1 MRLPQL
7 LLHPRLRRVL
17 APCSAQFRWQMP
29 ISCRLLTVTGRSYSL
44 HQKIRRL
51 RTHQVLQHAVTA
63 HPEAELEHSIPELPQ
78 HAPTHAEGHPSIPET
93 TAKTST
99 TLRDTRS
106 TEIPLILHTEPPR
119 PAAAASPPPP
129 PPPTSA
135 TARSLGY
142 QDLAGA
148 ANLEPAGLSVRTPK
162 LSQAFQQP
170 SRPHLLKVVMLGAPN
185 AGKSTLLNK
194 LVGEDISVVSP
205 MAQTTR
211 TRVMASLT
219 RRDRQLIFLDTPG
232 VIIASSKVRSK
243 VNRGLITTPWHALDE
258 ADHIV
263 IVVDAYKAVFRR
275 TATEEEIFQRLSQHY
290 FNRTVSPSTTSA
302 PGVATLPPSFKS
314 ATLVM
319 NKVDLLSDAVIAQ
332 ELAQHYQALY
342 PGIVETL
349 HLSGITPDARINT
362 LRQSLLDRALPNTP
376 WLVAPNFRSDLSD
389 MAHVEDI
396 IRAEL
401 FTALTGYLPYIVR
414 QENLGWT
421 KLGDDRNTLRIDQ
434 ILYVDNARQKKIV
447 VGQKGAVI
455 QQVSS
460 NARVKIAQCLKR
472 PVLLVL
478 TVKVSTSLHR

>member
-1 MRLPQL
+1 MGPE
-7 LLHPRLRRVL
+7 
-17 APCSAQFRWQMP
+17 CS
-29 ISCRLLTVTGRSYSL
+29 TV
-44 HQKIRRL
+44 
-51 RTHQVLQHAVTA
+51 
-63 HPEAELEHSIPELPQ
+63 ELPQ
-78 HAPTHAEGHPSIPET
+78 HTTGYTESHPDIPGTAAEP
-93 TAKTST
+93 ST
-99 TLRDTRS
+99 TS
-106 TEIPLILHTEPPR
+106 HCSQPTETPSAIHAKPSKLTVT
-119 PAAAASPPPP
+119 ASPPLPP
-129 PPPTSA
+129 PQPKPA
-135 TARSLGY
+135 VRRRLGY

-148 ANLEPAGLSVRTPK
+148 INLEPAGLAVRTPK
-162 LSQAFQQP
+162 LSQAFEQP
-170 SRPHLLKVVMLGAPN
+170 PHPHLLKVVMLGAPN

-219 RRDRQLIFLDTPG
+219 RRNRQLIFLDTPG

-243 VNRGLITTPWHALDE
+243 VNRGLITTPWHTLDE

-290 FNRTVSPSTTSA
+290 ANRTLSPSPTTTSTS
-302 PGVATLPPSFKS
+302 VEATLPSSLKP

-319 NKVDLLSDAVIAQ
+319 NKVDLLKDVTISQ
-332 ELAQHYQALY
+332 ELTQHYQTLY
-342 PGIVETL
+342 PGIIETL
-349 HLSGITPDARINT
+349 HLSGITPDARLNF
-362 LRQSLLDRALPNTP
+362 LRQSLLNRAVPNTP
-376 WLVAPNFRSDLSD
+376 WLVASDFRSDLSD

-421 KLGDDRNTLRIDQ
+421 ELDDDRNTLRIDQ
-434 ILYVDNARQKKIV
+434 ILVVDNARQKKIV
-447 VGQKGAVI
+447 VGRNGSVI
-455 QQVSS
+455 QQVSNS
-460 NARVKIAQCLKR
+460 ARVKIAQCLKR

-478 TVKVSTSLHR
+478 TIKVNTSQHH